1 MHTIKL
7 DIPDN
12 IYAKVLSALKKF
24 DKDVVIT
31 ENIEQTGGL
40 WDTLSKEDQEE
51 LLISIEESKDE
62 ANLISNEEVLKS
74 LEKWL

>member
-7 DIPDN
+7 DIPDS
-12 IYAKVLSALKKF
+12 IYNKVISALKKF
-24 DKDVVIT
+24 DKEVVIT
-31 ENIEQTGGL
+31 EETNECGGE
-40 WDTLSKEDQEE
+40 WEKLSAEEQEE

-62 ANLISNEEVLKS
+62 ANLISNEEVMKK